1 MFKKFIFILFLFF
14 FVFQSEDLYPFSTKA
29 KSALLID
36 FDSNQILFSKDKN
49 AKIFPA
55 SMSKLMTLYI
65 LFDALDKGIVSFE
78 DKFPVSMNAYQR
90 EGSTIYAE
98 LGTEISVENLI
109 RGIVVSSGNDACVIV
124 AVSLSGSEEM
134 FAEQMNAYAKEMGLL
149 GTNYVNSSGLHD
161 DKHYSTVQDL
171 SVLAKKLIINFPDYY
186 NFFSDKSFT
195 WNNITQYN
203 RNNILKSNIG
213 VDGLKTG
220 YTSSSGFSIIVSSNK
235 DDKRLIGVVTG
246 LDSIEDRTSEI
257 TRLINY
263 GYRGFKRYLIFSDN
277 QIIDYAQVWNGQ
289 KDILPFVIYDDLEL
303 FLDIPGRRGLRIE
316 YSFEEP
322 IIAPVNKGDVIGEAL
337 IIIPN
342 RENVL
347 LPLYAGED
355 VSKVN
360 FFTGFIQS
368 LDYFLYRD
376 G

>member
-1 MFKKFIFILFLFF
+1 MFNKFKYILLVFFI
-14 FVFQSEDLYPFSTKA
+14 FQSETLYSFNTKA
-29 KSALLID
+29 KSALLVD
-36 FDSNQILFSKDKN
+36 LDTNQILFSKDKDK
-49 AKIFPA
+49 KIFPA

-65 LFDALDKGIVSFE
+65 LFDALDKGIVSLD

-124 AVSLSGSEEM
+124 AESLSGSEKV
-134 FAEQMNAYAKEMGLL
+134 FADQMNFYAKDMGLNK
-149 GTNYVNSSGLHD
+149 TNFVNSSGLHD
-161 DKHYSTVQDL
+161 DDHYSTVKDL
-171 SVLAKKLIINFPDYY
+171 AVLAKKLIIDFPDYY
-186 NFFSDKSFT
+186 KFFSDRSFT

-203 RNNILKSNIG
+203 RNNILRSDIG

-220 YTSSSGFSIIVSSNK
+220 YTSLSGYGIIVSSKK
-235 DDKRLIGVVTG
+235 DDQRLIAVVTG
-246 LDSIEDRTSEI
+246 LDSVEERTSEI
-257 TRLINY
+257 LRLINY
-263 GYRGFKRYLIFSDN
+263 GYRGFKKYLIFSDN
-277 QIIDYAQVWNGQ
+277 KIIDYVKVWNGR
-289 KDILPFVIYDDLEL
+289 KNKIPMVIYDDLEL
-303 FLDIPGRRGLRIE
+303 LLDIPGRRAMRVE
-316 YSFEEP
+316 YRFKEP
-322 IIAPVNKGDVIGEAL
+322 IIAPVDKGDVIGEAL
-337 IIIPN
+337 IVLPN

>member
-1 MFKKFIFILFLFF
+1 MLKKFKYILFVFF
-14 FVFQSEDLYPFSTKA
+14 IIQSEALYPFNTTA

-36 FDSNQILFSKDKN
+36 FDSNQILFSKNMDKR
-49 AKIFPA
+49 IFPA

-65 LFDALDKGIVSFE
+65 LFDALDKGIISLE

-109 RGIVVSSGNDACVIV
+109 KGIVVSSGNDACVIV
-124 AVSLSGSEEM
+124 AESLSGSEEI
-134 FAEQMNAYAKEMGLL
+134 FAEQMNFYAKDMDLSN
-149 GTNYVNSSGLHD
+149 TNFVNSSGLHD
-161 DKHYSTVQDL
+161 DKHYSTINDL
-171 SVLAKKLIINFPDYY
+171 SILAKNLIIDFPEYY
-186 NFFSDKSFT
+186 KFFSDRSFT

-203 RNNILKSNIG
+203 RNNILRSNLG

-220 YTSSSGFSIIVSSNK
+220 YTGFSGYGIIVSSKKN
-235 DDKRLIGVVTG
+235 DQRLIAVVTG
-246 LDSIEDRTSEI
+246 LDTVEERTSEI

-263 GYRGFKRYLIFSDN
+263 GYRGFKKYPIFSDN
-277 QIIDYAQVWNGQ
+277 QIIDYVNVWNGR
-289 KDILPFVIYDDLEL
+289 KKSIPMVIYDDLEL
-303 FLDIPGRRGLRIE
+303 LLDVPGRRALRVE
-316 YSFEEP
+316 YRFKEP
-322 IIAPVNKGDVIGEAL
+322 IIAPVDKGDIIGEAL
-337 IIIPN
+337 IVLPN

-347 LPLYAGED
+347 LPLYSGED

-368 LDYFLYRD
+368 IDYFLYRD